1 MIKINVH
8 KLAHGP
14 ELKVKIEVQRI
25 FYFSIEGIL
34 DYFIVQVYLV
44 FYIFEIVKLKIG
56 QFKDMLQMP
65 QFYRAY
71 EFKKTISRIK
81 VLQDILKT
89 KQDIFGFRNFL

>member
-65 QFYRAY
+65 QFYLAY